1 MLRRIRLL
9 LASAVTGLATSAF
22 AAGER
27 PGDFDY
33 YVLALSW
40 SLSFCALDTRD
51 NPQCDRPLGW
61 VLHGLWPQYDPASS
75 SKAIGKRSGW
85 PSDCPS
91 TERNPSRAETAA
103 MADIMGSGGSA
114 WHQWKKHGRCS
125 GLSAGDFFA
134 LSRLAY
140 ERVVRP
146 EVLRQLERPVT
157 LPARLIEEAFLKA
170 NPDWSP
176 DMLTITCKA
185 GRIQEARL
193 CLTRELEP
201 RACGADVSRDC
212 GLGDALLD
220 PIE

>member
-1 MLRRIRLL
+1 MLRWIRLL
-9 LASAVTGLATSAF
+9 CVSALTGLAVPAY

-40 SLSFCALDTRD
+40 SPTFCALDRRG

-61 VLHGLWPQYDPASS
+61 VLHGLWPQFEE
-75 SKAIGKRSGW
+75 GW

-125 GLSAGDFFA
+125 GLSSSDFFA

-146 EVLRQLERPVT
+146 DVLRQLERPVT
-157 LPARLIEEAFLKA
+157 LPANLIEEAFMKA
-170 NPDWSP
+170 NPGWEP

-193 CLTRELEP
+193 CLTRALEP

-212 GLGDALLD
+212 SLWDALLD
-220 PIE
+220 PID